1 MGSLCGDDRV
11 FFLGEGEDGMKRLMI
26 LFLVVACSL
35 LVLLMVG
42 EDEERF
48 HLLARKQSYSIY
60 QSFGD
65 KEIRFSFFASSSA
78 SYYLEQE
85 HMVHASI
92 KSETTEEQVSV
103 EIEQISLVEE
113 RVFDG
118 KNYVGVKLDVSLL
131 ALMDAFEIVY
141 EEARLVILY
150 DNKEKVDINIGEFSY
165 LVGDYADGLR
175 IGEMVATHEEDFGLT
190 VSGLYFDLSHQYQ
203 EDILIHSIALG
214 TKQARVNNFYV
225 REVYEG
231 IKYDDSLEDIL
242 MIDTYRLVGQAEGD
256 LHVRLRVR
264 ESKKL
269 YFPLVYQDE
278 ELLLHRFYVKIYYR
292 VGDKEYMDVID
303 DFPFIR
309 QGEENFLREDYH
321 AYYPRS

>member
-1 MGSLCGDDRV
+1 
-11 FFLGEGEDGMKRLMI
+11 MKRLMV

-42 EDEERF
+42 GKEEGF
-48 HLLARKQSYSIY
+48 HLLARRQSYSVY
-60 QSFGD
+60 QAFGD
-65 KEIRFSFFASSSA
+65 KELRFSFFASSSE
-78 SYYLEQE
+78 SYYLEE
-85 HMVHASI
+85 DNMVHASI
-92 KSETTEEQVSV
+92 KSVTSEEQVSL
-103 EIEQISLVEE
+103 EIEDIRIVEE

-118 KNYVGVKLDVSLL
+118 KSYVGVRLDVSLL
-131 ALMDAFEIVY
+131 ALMDACEIVY
-141 EEARLVILY
+141 EDARLVILY
-150 DNKEKVDINIGEFSY
+150 DNKEQVDIPIGEFSY
-165 LVGDYADGLR
+165 LVGDYGNGLR
-175 IGEMVATHEEDFGLT
+175 IGEMVATHAEDFGLT
-190 VSGLYFDLSHQYQ
+190 VSGLYLDLSHQYQ
-203 EDILIHSIALG
+203 EDVLIYSVELG

-231 IKYDDSLEDIL
+231 IRYDDHVEDVL
-242 MIDTYRLVGQAEGD
+242 MMDAYSLVGQVEGD
-256 LHVRLRVR
+256 LRIRLRER

-278 ELLLHRFYVKIYYR
+278 ELLLHRFYVKIYYL